1 MRQLEPHLQI
11 LREGLILTRHLSTH
25 RETQPTTIWQA
36 ILKIIGLISMPVRAV
51 HITLADGHESTAMA
65 GNRKAS
71 PLDRTGKHA
80 TTDNLD
86 GKARRRMKKSLMKQG
101 KALSWNEAI
110 EFT

>member
-1 MRQLEPHLQI
+1 
-11 LREGLILTRHLSTH
+11 
-25 RETQPTTIWQA
+25 
-36 ILKIIGLISMPVRAV
+36 MPVRAV